1 MAYPHFP
8 FFPSLLLLILTAI
21 HLLRQSNG
29 QSITLCIARPTGQS
43 GVRSGPQPP
52 GCTNNWRLYDEYLG
66 TTNNYHQMAL
76 SPAPGKHTLTLVD
89 GNGHELEQEVKV
101 LGE

>member
-1 MAYPHFP
+1 
-8 FFPSLLLLILTAI
+8 
-21 HLLRQSNG
+21 
-29 QSITLCIARPTGQS
+29 
-43 GVRSGPQPP
+43 
-52 GCTNNWRLYDEYLG
+52 
-66 TTNNYHQMAL
+66 MAL

>member
-1 MAYPHFP
+1 VFEVAHNR
-8 FFPSLLLLILTAI
+8 PSATIYW
-21 HLLRQSNG
+21 HLD
-29 QSITLCIARPTGQS
+29 
-43 GVRSGPQPP
+43 
-52 GCTNNWRLYDEYLG
+52 DEYLG

-89 GNGHELEQEVKV
+89 GKGHELEQEVKV